1 VKLDQT
7 RLVSGQPYELVNYPW
22 QYFFGQVIKL
32 LDRAKARY
40 PAVKKR
46 AVLQKHDST
55 SSLGTKERSN
65 NLTDNLRELAAAANA
80 MQGDHAAP
88 GITEYPDEAALLPR
102 YVIKTVGLD
111 GWEHVEDAE
120 QWTNLLA
127 RRSREIWADGVV
139 NMIVELVDV
148 HTGCKS
154 GEMESEEMASQS

>member
-7 RLVSGQPYELVNYPW
+7 RLVSGQPYQLVNYSW
-22 QYFFGQVIKL
+22 QQFYSEVIKL
-32 LDRAKARY
+32 LDRAKAGY
-40 PAVKKR
+40 SAVKKR
-46 AVLQKHDST
+46 AVLQKHGST
-55 SSLGTKERSN
+55 SSLGTKDRSN

-80 MQGDHAAP
+80 MQGDTAAP
-88 GITEYPDEAALLPR
+88 GVIKCPDETALLPR

-127 RRSREIWADGVV
+127 RRSREVWADGVV

-148 HTGCKS
+148 HTGGKN
-154 GEMESEEMASQS
+154 GEMESEGMASQG